1 MRPWE
6 NVPATFFLFYPI
18 ARQLYKVYQKPLHAP
33 PERAKM
39 EAAQETLV
47 RKTFYPVETINNE
60 NPSSSSFPNK
70 LGEFGGSLGRPAK
83 RCLHPG
89 R

>member
-33 PERAKM
+33 PHGTKM
-39 EAAQETLV
+39 EAAWESLFQKPAVTRTNNPTLP
-47 RKTFYPVETINNE
+47 FIP
-60 NPSSSSFPNK
+60 
-70 LGEFGGSLGRPAK
+70 
-83 RCLHPG
+83 
-89 R
+89 